1 MAKSKSA
8 EPKQIVIPEIKTPS
22 FLVTVE
28 GDTPLIVH
36 KFSEKQ
42 KRQMAD
48 KQQGKATMKKEAKD
62 PEAEYQS
69 CFYHIP
75 PAPTGA
81 RFRKGEASV
90 ARFGFPATGIKKAMV
105 RACSLV
111 EAVPMTVM
119 RMAVFV
125 EAAAK
130 NCDGLVPIIHK
141 EVKRVEDTVRLGG
154 KVADL
159 RYRPYFY
166 DWSMNL
172 KITYNANVITEEQ
185 VVNLLNLAGFS
196 VGIGDWRPEK
206 DGNNGR
212 FHVAIGGKK

>member
-8 EPKQIVIPEIKTPS
+8 EPQQIVIPEIKTPS
-22 FLVTVE
+22 FLVTIE
-28 GDTPLIVH
+28 GDSPLITH

-48 KQQGKATMKKEAKD
+48 AQQGKATMKKAPKD
-62 PEAEYQS
+62 PKAEYES
-69 CFYHIP
+69 CFYRLP
-75 PAPTGA
+75 DGKTPGFPTG
-81 RFRKGEASV
+81 
-90 ARFGFPATGIKKAMV
+90 GIKKAMV

-111 EAVPMTVM
+111 ENVPMTLM

-125 EAAAK
+125 SPGKENGSMLAA
-130 NCDGLVPIIHK
+130 IHFK
-141 EVKRVEDTVRLGG
+141 SEEMVEDNVRLGG
-154 KVADL
+154 KTADL
-159 RYRPYFY
+159 RYRPYFSG
-166 DWSMNL
+166 WSMLL
-172 KITYNANVITEEQ
+172 KITHNANVITQEQ

-206 DGNNGR
+206 DGNAGR